1 MENGSRRSS
10 LNATSPALFRL
21 GRLLRASAPLPGGT
35 VSLVGAGPGDPGLLT
50 VKAARRLGEADV
62 VYHDALVSEAIL
74 ELCRPGVRL
83 VPVGKRRGKV
93 TLSQEA
99 IVQAL
104 VRDAARGLA
113 VVRLK
118 GGDPFVFG
126 RGGEEALALLESGV
140 AFEIVPGVSSGI
152 AVPAAFGIPVT
163 HRGVSS
169 SVAFVTAHDL
179 GDGVAGAAVRARLS
193 HIARAAD
200 TVVIFM
206 AGAELAA
213 VRRVLLEAGLPD
225 STPAAVIESGTL
237 PEQRIGRGTLAE
249 LGSLRGSG
257 AGGPV
262 LVVIGHSVALGDRLH
277 AAVQKRRPDEWSAV
291 SERSRG

>member
-1 MENGSRRSS
+1 MENESRRPS
-10 LNATSPALFRL
+10 LKTTAPALFRL

-50 VKAARRLGEADV
+50 LKAARRLGEADV
-62 VYHDALVSEAIL
+62 VYHDALVSQAIL

-93 TLSQEA
+93 TLPQDA

-104 VRDAARGLA
+104 VRDAERGLA

-126 RGGEEALALLESGV
+126 RGGEEALALLEAGV

-152 AVPAAFGIPVT
+152 AVPAAAGIPVT

-169 SVAFVTAHDL
+169 SVAFVTAHDI
-179 GDGVAGAAVRARLS
+179 GGGVAGAAVRARLS
-193 HIARAAD
+193 HLAQGAD
-200 TVVIFM
+200 SLVIFM
-206 AGAELAA
+206 AGAELAG
-213 VRRVLLEAGLPD
+213 VRSVLLEAGLPET
-225 STPAAVIESGTL
+225 TPAAVIESGTL
-237 PEQRIGRGTLAE
+237 PEQRIERGTLAE
-249 LGSLRGSG
+249 LGSLHASAG
-257 AGGPV
+257 GGPV
-262 LVVIGHSVALGDRLH
+262 LVVLGHAVALGDRLH
-277 AAVQKRRPDEWSAV
+277 AAARRRRVDAWPAV

>member
-1 MENGSRRSS
+1 
-10 LNATSPALFRL
+10 
-21 GRLLRASAPLPGGT
+21 
-35 VSLVGAGPGDPGLLT
+35 
-50 VKAARRLGEADV
+50 

-74 ELCRPGVRL
+74 ELCRPGARL
-83 VPVGKRRGKV
+83 VSVGKRRGKV

-104 VRDAARGLA
+104 VRDAERGLA

-152 AVPAAFGIPVT
+152 AVPAAAGIPVT

-179 GDGVAGAAVRARLS
+179 GNGVGGASVRTRLS
-193 HIARAAD
+193 HLARGAD

-206 AGAELAA
+206 AGAELAGL
-213 VRRVLLEAGLPD
+213 RGVLLEAGLPE
-225 STPAAVIESGTL
+225 STPVAVIESGTL
-237 PEQRIGRGTLAE
+237 PEQRIERGTLAE
-249 LGSLRGSG
+249 LGSLHASAG
-257 AGGPV
+257 GGPV
-262 LVVIGHSVALGDRLH
+262 LVVVGRSVALGDRLH
-277 AAVQKRRPDEWSAV
+277 AAARKRQVDDVSAA